1 MVVRRAS
8 SKKIDASEAKSKPP
22 LPRKR
27 SRSRDED
34 DEEFVPSGYSA
45 RGQTTASAKQRQH
58 HDTSA
63 FRGVT
68 FHIRTGRYE
77 AHIWHKKKQL
87 YLGGYDSPALAGVA
101 YDIATIHFKGS
112 DAETNFHINH
122 YPVAQLQQYATEELL
137 SGLRRHSKGT
147 AQQSSSFRGVTRH
160 AKGRWEARIGN
171 SAGRRY
177 TYLGLHTTE
186 FEAAQSY
193 DRAAIEQKGIHA
205 FTNFHL
211 CEYLDELSPEQ
222 IQQALKEGILT
233 EADINP
239 SPSITTESTMAADPS
254 SAGLA
259 AAADI
264 IMMQQ
269 LNIQQPHDEQQ
280 QVPRAMAEL
289 QFLPEIDEDEDDD
302 DEEGIGEVVVEKKT
316 TAGNNAEDELPASDG
331 LVAVLFETICGKDT
345 DEPSPQTVLE
355 LANLES
361 PKRLPEQKTHG
372 IDVGSAIKSAAR
384 LQGGDAVVECS
395 VLPSAGKAGKE
406 LKILG
411 QLSFDK
417 SGDFLNVENLDAD
430 FVSNMLGDDT
440 FWQQALPDDV
450 MHNNNNVH

>member
-1 MVVRRAS
+1 M
-8 SKKIDASEAKSKPP
+8 
-22 LPRKR
+22 
-27 SRSRDED
+27 
-34 DEEFVPSGYSA
+34 
-45 RGQTTASAKQRQH
+45 
-58 HDTSA
+58 
-63 FRGVT
+63 
-68 FHIRTGRYE
+68 
-77 AHIWHKKKQL
+77 
-87 YLGGYDSPALAGVA
+87 
-101 YDIATIHFKGS
+101 
-112 DAETNFHINH
+112 
-122 YPVAQLQQYATEELL
+122 
-137 SGLRRHSKGT
+137 
-147 AQQSSSFRGVTRH
+147 
-160 AKGRWEARIGN
+160 
-171 SAGRRY
+171 
-177 TYLGLHTTE
+177 GLHTTE

-193 DRAAIEQKGIHA
+193 DRAAIEQKSIHA

-239 SPSITTESTMAADPS
+239 SPSITTESMMAADPS
-254 SAGLA
+254 STGLA

-269 LNIQQPHDEQQ
+269 INIQQPHDEQQ
-280 QVPRAMAEL
+280 QVPKAMAEL
-289 QFLPEIDEDEDDD
+289 QFLPEIDEDEDD
-302 DEEGIGEVVVEKKT
+302 EEEKEKEGIDKVVVEKKT
-316 TAGNNAEDELPASDG
+316 TARNNAEDELPASDG
-331 LVAVLFETICGKDT
+331 LVAELFKTICGKDT

-395 VLPSAGKAGKE
+395 VLHSAGKAGKE

-411 QLSFDK
+411 QLGFDK

-440 FWQQALPDDV
+440 FWLHALPDDV
-450 MHNNNNVH
+450 MHNNSNVH